1 MKKESSS
8 KIRELELKIK
18 EITEELGKK
27 EEDLQASKNL
37 LDQREVELKRLR
49 EEIEY
54 KNQRLASKD
63 MDMESYKKVTE
74 ERILLLE
81 ARVKELE
88 GKAVEPSSIS

>member
-1 MKKESSS
+1 
-8 KIRELELKIK
+8 
-18 EITEELGKK
+18 
-27 EEDLQASKNL
+27 
-37 LDQREVELKRLR
+37 
-49 EEIEY
+49 
-54 KNQRLASKD
+54 